1 MLVQP
6 LPPVLSAPEPHSQF
20 QKFHMVL
27 LPSSTARIA
36 VCRALLTLIDTVSKR
51 LGMFPAAREHWAARV
66 RTTFLFGNVES

>member
-27 LPSSTARIA
+27 LPVQRPESP
-36 VCRALLTLIDTVSKR
+36 LTDQY
-51 LGMFPAAREHWAARV
+51 
-66 RTTFLFGNVES
+66 